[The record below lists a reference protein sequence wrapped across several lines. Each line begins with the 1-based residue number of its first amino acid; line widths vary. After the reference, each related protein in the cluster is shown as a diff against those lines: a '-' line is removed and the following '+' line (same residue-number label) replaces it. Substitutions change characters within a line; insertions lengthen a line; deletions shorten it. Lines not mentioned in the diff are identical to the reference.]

1 MNNVNTELR
10 VEHSSM
16 VRATFVME
24 QHLGHQTYYQNIRAF
39 VDNDAQIQAA
49 WVLVTYTNTNGI
61 WEHITVLP
69 QRVRDV
75 LSGRKQ
81 VQTGLKQTDSDIVF
95 FNTQVPAL
103 LGGKM
108 AQRRPYV
115 ISTDL
120 TPIQYD
126 QFSLQ
131 YGHNPDRPGLRKIFK
146 HRMNIR
152 ALRGASR
159 LFPWSNWA
167 RQSLISDYGVEPGK
181 IEVIPPGV
189 DTTTWTPINKKHTGA
204 LRILFVGGDLDR
216 KGGNVLLQAFRSL
229 APGSAELI
237 LVTKSHVP
245 EEQGVC
251 VYNNLQPN
259 SATLRQLFQTSDVFV
274 LPTIAE
280 AFGIAAIEAGAAGLA
295 AIVTAV
301 GGLTDIVIDGE
312 NGFLIQPGDVQS
324 LSERLRLL
332 AGDAALRERMGNA
345 ARQRAEIYFDARL
358 NAERIVSRL
367 LEVARKEPNVGRSA

>member
-1 MNNVNTELR
+1 MYSYHLS
-10 VEHSSM
+10 VERASM

-39 VDNDAQIQAA
+39 VDNDTQVQAT
-49 WVLVTYTNTNGI
+49 WVLVTYEHTNGV
-61 WEHITVLP
+61 WEHITFLP
-69 QRVRDV
+69 QRIRDT
-75 LSGRKQ
+75 LTGRHQ
-81 VQTGLKQTDSDIVF
+81 VQIGLKQTASDVVF
-95 FNTQVPAL
+95 FNTQVPAVL
-103 LGGKM
+103 AGKL
-108 AQRRPYV
+108 AQRRPYA

-126 QFSLQ
+126 QFSLH
-131 YGHNPDRPGLRKIFK
+131 YRHHPDRPGLRKIFK
-146 HRMNIR
+146 HRMNVL
-152 ALRGASR
+152 AFRGATQ

-167 RQSLISDYGVEPGK
+167 RQSLISDYGVDSRK

-189 DTTTWTPINKKHTGA
+189 DIATWIPAAKNSTGP
-204 LRILFVGGDLDR
+204 LCILFVGGDLYR
-216 KGGNVLLQAFRSL
+216 KGGDLLLQAFRSL
-229 APGSAELI
+229 APGSAKLI
-237 LVTKSHVP
+237 LVTKTQVP
-245 EEQGVC
+245 AEPGVY

-274 LPTIAE
+274 LPTAAE

-301 GGLTDIVIDGE
+301 GGLTDIVVDGE
-312 NGFLIQPGDVQS
+312 NGFVIQPGDVQS

-332 AGDAALRERMGNA
+332 ASDAGLRERMGKV
-345 ARQRAEIYFDARL
+345 ARQRVETYFDARR

-367 LEVARKEPNVGRSA
+367 LEVARKDPNAGNSV

>member
-1 MNNVNTELR
+1 
-10 VEHSSM
+10 M

-39 VDNDAQIQAA
+39 VDTDIQVQAA
-49 WVLVTYTNTNGI
+49 WVLVTYENTNAI
-61 WEHITVLP
+61 WEHITLIP
-69 QRVRDV
+69 QHIRDT

-81 VQTGLKQTDSDIVF
+81 VQVGMKQNSDVVF
-95 FNTQVPAL
+95 FNTQVPCVI
-103 LGGKM
+103 GGKL
-108 AQRRPYV
+108 AQRRPYA

-131 YGHNPDRPGLRKIFK
+131 YGHNADRPGLLKIFK
-146 HRMNIR
+146 HRMNVLAFR
-152 ALRGASR
+152 SATQ

-167 RQSLISDYGVEPGK
+167 RQSLMRDYGVDSEK

-189 DTTTWTPINKKHTGA
+189 DTTTWRPAAKDSTGP
-204 LRILFVGGDLDR
+204 LRILFVGGDLYR
-216 KGGNVLLQAFRSL
+216 KGGHFLLQAFRSL

-237 LVTKSHVP
+237 LVTKSQLP
-245 EEQGVC
+245 EEPGVS

-259 SATLRQLFQTSDVFV
+259 SPELRQLFQSSDVFV
-274 LPTIAE
+274 LPTVAE

-301 GGLTDIVIDGE
+301 GGLTDIVVDGE

-324 LSERLRLL
+324 LSEHLRLL
-332 AGDAALRERMGNA
+332 ASDASLRERMGKA
-345 ARQRAEIYFDARL
+345 ARGRAEMYFDARR

-367 LEVARKEPNVGRSA
+367 LEVAGKESDAAQPA